1 MRKCSIMEDLLL
13 SNKNRIA
20 VDEELAQLNNL
31 FKMLLNIREEYS
43 QVLDDDE
50 RAGED
55 DRFDNSLVLWLTSL
69 LL

>member
-1 MRKCSIMEDLLL
+1 MEDLLL

>member
-1 MRKCSIMEDLLL
+1 MEDLPH

-55 DRFDNSLVLWLTSL
+55 DWFDNSLVLWLTSL

>member
-1 MRKCSIMEDLLL
+1 MEDFLL

-55 DRFDNSLVLWLTSL
+55 DWFDNSLVLWLTSL

>member
-1 MRKCSIMEDLLL
+1 MEDLLL
-13 SNKNRIA
+13 STKNRIA

-55 DRFDNSLVLWLTSL
+55 DWFDNSLVLWLTSL

>member
-1 MRKCSIMEDLLL
+1 MMRKCSIIEDLLL

-55 DRFDNSLVLWLTSL
+55 DWFDNSLV
-69 LL
+69 

>member
-1 MRKCSIMEDLLL
+1 MEDLLL

-55 DRFDNSLVLWLTSL
+55 DWFDNSLVLWLTSL

>member
-1 MRKCSIMEDLLL
+1 MEDLLL

-50 RAGED
+50 TAGED
-55 DRFDNSLVLWLTSL
+55 DWFDNSLVLWLTSL

>member
-1 MRKCSIMEDLLL
+1 MEDLLL

-20 VDEELAQLNNL
+20 VDEELAQLSNL
-31 FKMLLNIREEYS
+31 FKMLLNIHEEYS

-55 DRFDNSLVLWLTSL
+55 DWFDNSLVLWLTSL